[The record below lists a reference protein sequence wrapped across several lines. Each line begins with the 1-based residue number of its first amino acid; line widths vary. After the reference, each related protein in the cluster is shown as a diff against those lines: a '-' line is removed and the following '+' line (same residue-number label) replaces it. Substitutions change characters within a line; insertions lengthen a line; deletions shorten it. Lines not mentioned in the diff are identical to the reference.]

1 MKNKSLKNRVKL
13 IPANKLGSVDDVSNY
28 IMYLIRNNNFIT
40 NEIVSITGGE

>member
-13 IPANKLGSVDDVSNY
+13 IPANKLGSVDDDSNY

-40 NEIVSITGGE
+40 NKIVSITGGE